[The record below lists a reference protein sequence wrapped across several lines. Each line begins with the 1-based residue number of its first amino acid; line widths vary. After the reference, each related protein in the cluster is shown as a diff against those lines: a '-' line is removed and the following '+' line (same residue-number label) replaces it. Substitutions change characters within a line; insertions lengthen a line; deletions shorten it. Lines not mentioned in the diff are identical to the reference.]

1 MPNIDAM
8 RQNGK
13 SIMTSNVTSKVEA
26 EQETVEM
33 RQFTIGEIERKTR
46 LTAKEWKLQNVVS
59 WRFGNSR
66 KHVIRVYRLSPTEIR
81 LARVNLESPE
91 TNKTVMMVSEI
102 YHIGMFANNGDS
114 TYTPTRNL
122 YIGRHVKRNE
132 AVILSGT
139 GDIKRTFAGSLQE
152 GDLLTDLGDG
162 IALVEKAHNR
172 ANTHDNEHF
181 QSPYIAVPM
190 GIKAESYIPFVAWW
204 ESTK

>member
-1 MPNIDAM
+1 MAS
-8 RQNGK
+8 K
-13 SIMTSNVTSKVEA
+13 VTSTVGT

-33 RQFTIGEIERKTR
+33 RQFTIGQVERKTR

-91 TNKTVMMVSEI
+91 TDKAIMMVSEI

-152 GDLLTDLGDG
+152 GDLLTDLDDG
-162 IALVEKAHNR
+162 NALVAKAHDR
-172 ANTHDNEHF
+172 ASTHDGDHF
-181 QSPYIAVPM
+181 QNPHIAVPM
-190 GIKAESYIPFVAWW
+190 GIKAESYIPVVAWW
-204 ESTK
+204 ESASK